1 MSFPPPVNHTEEV
14 IEGVHEG
21 FQDVLQSIFFCRIRP
36 QDRKDI
42 DSLFERQAFGQG
54 YFGWPCRLPKNV
66 FTQGGFAKC
75 YEFTDLASGR
85 TYACKLIEKKSLAKP
100 KTQQKVF
107 TSFVFVCR
115 CSYVLQLR
123 SEVKI
128 HSSLRHPYIVKFE
141 HFFEDTENVYLL
153 LEICTQQVPFCLS
166 NTITIF
172 TQMLKYVF
180 FILYS

>member
-1 MSFPPPVNHTEEV
+1 MSFAPPVNHTEEV

-21 FQDVLQSIFFCRIRP
+21 CLDVLQSIFFLQNTTP
-36 QDRKDI
+36 GPESYWLDI
-42 DSLFERQAFGQG
+42 WKASSWA
-54 YFGWPCRLPKNV
+54 RLLWVTLQVAKNV
-66 FTQGGFAKC
+66 LTQGGFAKC
-75 YEFTDLASGR
+75 YEFTDLTSGR

-100 KTQQKVF
+100 KTQQKVL
-107 TSFVFVCR
+107 TSFVFLCC

-166 NTITIF
+166 NTIAIF

-180 FILYS
+180 FIPYS